1 MKSQNN
7 LKWLET
13 TLNTKFN
20 SPVSNITEDTLIEDL
35 GIDSLDLVELQL
47 EYESDFQVELPDGTD
62 EIRTVRDLLNLLER
76 NV

>member
-1 MKSQNN
+1 MNSQSN

-20 SPVSNITEDTLIEDL
+20 SSVSNITEDMLIEDL
-35 GIDSLDLVELQL
+35 DIDSLDLVELQL
-47 EYESDFQVELPDGTD
+47 EYESDFEVELPDSTD
-62 EIRTVRDLLNLLER
+62 EIRTVKDLLNLLEK

>member
-1 MKSQNN
+1 MNSQNN
-7 LKWLET
+7 LKWLEK

-20 SPVSNITEDTLIEDL
+20 SSVSNITEDTSIEDL

-47 EYESDFQVELPDGTD
+47 EYENDFQVELPDSTD
-62 EIRTVRDLLNLLER
+62 EIRTVKDLLSLLER